1 MVDSPSVVLRLR
13 DVVKTFPGVVAL
25 KGVTFEVHAGEVH
38 ALVGENGAGKSTL
51 MAVAAG
57 STVPD
62 SGTVEIGGQPLEA
75 SSPTGAQALG
85 LGIVYQHLS
94 ILEDLTVLENMVFA
108 MPPPQRPSMSRAP
121 AWTREHLASVGAEVD
136 PADRVSDLSTAN
148 RQLVEIAKA
157 LALDAKVLILDEP
170 TEALTRVE
178 SERLFENIRSIRDK
192 GTAVVYISHRL
203 PEVKRVA
210 DRITV
215 LRDGETRG
223 TFDATG
229 ISEGEILRLIIG
241 RAVDQVFPDK
251 RAEGEQ
257 ASAAL
262 LEVDGLSGS
271 GFSDVSVAVRPGE
284 IVGLAGVEGNGQRSF
299 LRALAGMHA
308 ARGAMSVAGSRLKL
322 GHPTRMRS
330 AGVIH
335 LPGDRHREGVMLN
348 LSVRENVS
356 LLALRPASKGGFMR
370 RARERPL
377 VAAQI
382 ARLGI
387 KTPSAETSVA
397 ALSGGNQQK
406 VLFARA
412 LLGAPQ
418 VLLADEPTRGVDAG
432 ARIDLYQVMREAA
445 AEGRAVLVLSSDAVE
460 LQGLCDRVL
469 VFSRGRIV
477 RELEGDEINEENITG
492 AAVTSDRGHH
502 GELQPQAVR
511 KQRLLRFVS
520 GDYLP
525 SVVLAALVVLV
536 AVLTSAHNGRFL
548 SSFEVQNTLLLAS
561 VLAFVG
567 LGQLVVLMT
576 GNIDLSV
583 GPLMGLIVVVVSYF
597 WAVGQGTGDLLL
609 GIVMVIATAIA
620 VGLVIGLLR
629 QVGRIPSVLAS
640 LAVYIVLQGIALQ
653 LRPVQA
659 GQLRPDIVAG
669 INTTIGW
676 MPVSFIAAV
685 VVTVVAEMLL
695 RRTHAGLELRAVGSD
710 ESRAHRLGARI
721 NLTLI
726 LAFVLCSLFAA
737 AAGILLAGQIG
748 IGNGDQSV
756 GSPYTLSSIT
766 AVVLGGASIFG
777 GRGSFIGALLGALL
791 LTEVVAAVPFLQ
803 AALSWNYWIPGIMV
817 LVGAGIFSRARGR
830 RTALLGSTGEA

>member
-1 MVDSPSVVLRLR
+1 
-13 DVVKTFPGVVAL
+13 
-25 KGVTFEVHAGEVH
+25 
-38 ALVGENGAGKSTL
+38 
-51 MAVAAG
+51 
-57 STVPD
+57 
-62 SGTVEIGGQPLEA
+62 
-75 SSPTGAQALG
+75 
-85 LGIVYQHLS
+85 
-94 ILEDLTVLENMVFA
+94 
-108 MPPPQRPSMSRAP
+108 
-121 AWTREHLASVGAEVD
+121 
-136 PADRVSDLSTAN
+136 
-148 RQLVEIAKA
+148 
-157 LALDAKVLILDEP
+157 
-170 TEALTRVE
+170 
-178 SERLFENIRSIRDK
+178 
-192 GTAVVYISHRL
+192 
-203 PEVKRVA
+203 
-210 DRITV
+210 
-215 LRDGETRG
+215 
-223 TFDATG
+223 
-229 ISEGEILRLIIG
+229 
-241 RAVDQVFPDK
+241 
-251 RAEGEQ
+251 
-257 ASAAL
+257 
-262 LEVDGLSGS
+262 
-271 GFSDVSVAVRPGE
+271 
-284 IVGLAGVEGNGQRSF
+284 
-299 LRALAGMHA
+299 
-308 ARGAMSVAGSRLKL
+308 
-322 GHPTRMRS
+322 
-330 AGVIH
+330 
-335 LPGDRHREGVMLN
+335 
-348 LSVRENVS
+348 
-356 LLALRPASKGGFMR
+356 
-370 RARERPL
+370 
-377 VAAQI
+377 
-382 ARLGI
+382 
-387 KTPSAETSVA
+387 
-397 ALSGGNQQK
+397 
-406 VLFARA
+406 
-412 LLGAPQ
+412 
-418 VLLADEPTRGVDAG
+418 
-432 ARIDLYQVMREAA
+432 
-445 AEGRAVLVLSSDAVE
+445 
-460 LQGLCDRVL
+460 
-469 VFSRGRIV
+469 
-477 RELEGDEINEENITG
+477 
-492 AAVTSDRGHH
+492 
-502 GELQPQAVR
+502 VR